1 MSLRLKN
8 LKSGLDSLRGKTKLD
23 GHGSELSPGDQ
34 PALPAKSPKK
44 EHRDHHDEIRLPS
57 SSNISPST
65 SSSRAAFSSTAN
77 VKIDKRIVSLPV
89 ILDEEAGMR
98 TLPFFFQVVFDLC
111 LMLILAQH
119 RGSRSSQM
127 AAHCS
132 DSTIVSPILPG
143 MCALP
148 TRSCVPICCADV
160 LVCLCA
166 AWCCRTS
173 TKSWCSTTCSRTRER

>member
-8 LKSGLDSLRGKTKLD
+8 LKSGFDSLRGKTKLD

-77 VKIDKRIVSLPV
+77 VKLDKRIVSLPV
-89 ILDEEAGMR
+89 ISDEESGMR
-98 TLPFFFQVVFDLC
+98 SLLFIIFFFKLFFDLC
-111 LMLILAQH
+111 LMLILAAQR

-132 DSTIVSPILPG
+132 DSTIVPPTLPG

-148 TRSCVPICCADV
+148 
-160 LVCLCA
+160 
-166 AWCCRTS
+166 
-173 TKSWCSTTCSRTRER
+173 